1 MFQCAESGHVET
13 LLDSYLLCF
22 FGNAAALVTSTSG
35 NAVQQSLIRKDP
47 SGNTVIKG
55 VLLHVV
61 SPGRGGHAAV
71 RVEQDTEAAYDQE
84 AQNEEK
90 DEDKDEGCLRLQ
102 CQKRG

>member
-1 MFQCAESGHVET
+1 MFLWQCNRSGHQPLRQCSAE
-13 LLDSYLLCF
+13 
-22 FGNAAALVTSTSG
+22 A
-35 NAVQQSLIRKDP
+35 LIRKDP

-102 CQKRG
+102 CQERRRGQV